1 MVQATSWTYK
11 YYIYKGKTVPMQ
23 IKINNQLLL
32 NTPKYQF

>member
-1 MVQATSWTYK
+1 
-11 YYIYKGKTVPMQ
+11 MQ